1 MEENSFI
8 SIAATRMLPEYRERY
23 YQWVYEVYYP
33 LLLKTPWINEIDSY
47 RILTENSEYNSSMS
61 IYRFKNLRE
70 LENLYKSPEYIS
82 LAKDRETTFYQTG
95 RGERFWQATYQL
107 LKTFTNSSASSPP
120 EKNDK
125 NKNIPVVHLE
135 GYRLS
140 PDQEEN
146 YYNWFIKRGYEA
158 YVPLL
163 MKLPGLQEYSWY
175 KLIEVELPHVM
186 MPKDPNAHPP
196 YLSILH
202 FDSLRAYENF
212 ENSPE
217 LAVFREGIKVPF
229 SRGLLFKWYVQYQL
243 TRSWR
248 K

>member
-1 MEENSFI
+1 MQNDSFI
-8 SIAATRMLPEYRERY
+8 SIAATRMHPEYRERY
-23 YQWVYEVYYP
+23 FQWVYEVYYP
-33 LLLKTPWINEIDSY
+33 LLTKTPWLKGIESY
-47 RILTENSEYNSSMS
+47 RIIRENPEYNSRMS
-61 IYRFKNLRE
+61 IYRFENLRD
-70 LENLYKSPEYIS
+70 LENLYKGPEYTS
-82 LAKDRETTFYQTG
+82 LAKDRDVTFYQPG
-95 RGERFWQATYQL
+95 RGERFWQGTYQL
-107 LKTFTNSSASSPP
+107 LKTFAKEVADSPS

-125 NKNIPVVHLE
+125 NKDIPLVHLE

-140 PDQEEN
+140 PEQEEN

-158 YVPLL
+158 YIPLL
-163 MKLPGLQEYSWY
+163 MKIPGLQEYSWY

-212 ENSPE
+212 EKSPE